1 MSHLKQS
8 RTHPSV
14 FLQWILN
21 LRRILVKKIQYNASN
36 ELIKSKFFEM
46 LENAKGRDP
55 KTVDS
60 YVKAIHEFEVYTKF
74 IDFKKFSTKLAV
86 GFKEYLSNKK
96 NKRTGEA
103 ISMSYLQHCTSQV
116 REFFEWLSR
125 QKGYDKHIQY
135 DDAQYFTLT
144 RNNRNRARATNF
156 QESYTIE
163 EIITTIRNMP
173 ASTPIEMR
181 NKAMISLM
189 LLTAPRISALQTARL
204 GSIKYFKSFD
214 AWAFVQNPNLVA
226 TKFAKNIT
234 AYFIGNVPDLHK
246 NVLDFV
252 AFLKE
257 QSFTDKCPLFPR
269 MVSSFTSEG
278 LPCLILEKEFI
289 RSQPVIR
296 AIFKRAFQ
304 ANELPYHKPHTFRHA
319 ITRKMMQSVKS
330 PLLISNLAQ
339 NLGQEKDQGVIISA
353 YGASPEHERA
363 GILKAFELE

>member
-1 MSHLKQS
+1 M
-8 RTHPSV
+8 
-14 FLQWILN
+14 
-21 LRRILVKKIQYNASN
+21 KKIQYNASN

-60 YVKAIHEFEVYTKF
+60 YVKAVHEFEVYTKF

-116 REFFEWLSR
+116 REFFERLSR
-125 QKGYDKHIQY
+125 QKGYDRHIQY

-144 RNNRNRARATNF
+144 RNNRNKARATNF

-173 ASTPIEMR
+173 ARTPIEMR

-214 AWAFVQNPNLVA
+214 A
-226 TKFAKNIT
+226 
-234 AYFIGNVPDLHK
+234 
-246 NVLDFV
+246 
-252 AFLKE
+252 
-257 QSFTDKCPLFPR
+257 
-269 MVSSFTSEG
+269 
-278 LPCLILEKEFI
+278 
-289 RSQPVIR
+289 
-296 AIFKRAFQ
+296 
-304 ANELPYHKPHTFRHA
+304 
-319 ITRKMMQSVKS
+319 
-330 PLLISNLAQ
+330 
-339 NLGQEKDQGVIISA
+339 
-353 YGASPEHERA
+353 
-363 GILKAFELE
+363 

>member
-1 MSHLKQS
+1 M
-8 RTHPSV
+8 
-14 FLQWILN
+14 
-21 LRRILVKKIQYNASN
+21 KKIKYNAQN

-60 YVKAIHEFEVYTKF
+60 YVKAIHEFEVYSNF
-74 IDFKKFSTKLAV
+74 IDLKKFNTKLAV

-103 ISMSYLQHCTSQV
+103 ISKSYLQHYTSQV

-125 QKGYDKHIQY
+125 QRGYDRYIQY

-144 RNNRNRARATNF
+144 RNNRNKARATNF
-156 QESYTIE
+156 QESYAIE
-163 EIITTIRNMP
+163 EIISTIRIMP
-173 ASTPIEMR
+173 VSTPIEMR

-214 AWAFVQNPNLVA
+214 AWAFVQNPNLVN

-234 AYFIGNVPDLHK
+234 AYFIGNVADLYD
-246 NVLDFV
+246 NVLLFV

-257 QSFTDKCPLFPR
+257 QGFTDKCPLFPR
-269 MVSSFTSEG
+269 IISSFTTEG

-289 RSQPVIR
+289 RSQTVIR
-296 AIFKRAFQ
+296 SIFKQAFY
-304 ANELPYHKPHTFRHA
+304 ANQLPYYKPHTFRHA
-319 ITRKMMQSVKS
+319 ITRKMMHSPKS

-363 GILKAFELE
+363 GILKAFELEE